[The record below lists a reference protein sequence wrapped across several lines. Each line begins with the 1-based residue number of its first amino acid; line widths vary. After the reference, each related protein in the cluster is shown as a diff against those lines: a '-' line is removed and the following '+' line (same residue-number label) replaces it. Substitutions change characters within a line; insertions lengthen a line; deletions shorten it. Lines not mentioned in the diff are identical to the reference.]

1 MPITGRSSSPRHA
14 RPLHLALLVAAL
26 TLAAS
31 AARAATFQVAA
42 GPGGYL
48 YFSPSQ
54 VTINVGDTV
63 TWTNTSGMTHN
74 VRADDDSFRCANGCD
89 DQGGNGNPV
98 GSWTFS
104 RTFNTAGTINYH
116 CEVHQIYGMTGQ
128 IVVKAAAPPPPPPPP
143 GAFKFHSATSSIGEG
158 SGHAT
163 IVVERSGGEGGAVA
177 VHYATAD
184 GTATAGVDYT
194 AASGTLSWADGDGA
208 DKTFSVAITNRH
220 LTGPGKTVNLALSS
234 PTGGATLGSPASALL
249 TILDNSGPGPGTP
262 PAAPT
267 GLTAASQSTSAIQ
280 LSWSEASSG
289 VSEFHVEEQGL
300 GGAFQEVDTVAG
312 DTTTDVV
319 SGLASS
325 TFYNFRV
332 RAANGSGFSPYSN
345 VAGAATDAP
354 TPASCLG
361 DATTLCLGDG
371 GRFKVQVAF
380 ASSTQTGLGNAV
392 AVPSAPESGLFYFF
406 NSGNIEMLV
415 KVLNACGPPF
425 NRYWVFFAATTNVQ
439 FTLTV
444 TDTQSGKVKV
454 YFNVLNQA
462 AAPIQDTNAFATC
475 P

>member
-1 MPITGRSSSPRHA
+1 MPTIGRSSSPRRA
-14 RPLHLALLVAAL
+14 RPLRLALLAAAL

-31 AARAATFQVAA
+31 AARATTFQVAA
-42 GPGGYL
+42 GAGGYL
-48 YFSPSQ
+48 VFTPKQ
-54 VTINVGDTV
+54 LTIHVGDTV

-74 VRADDDSFRCANGCD
+74 VRALDDSFRCANGCD
-89 DQGGNGNPV
+89 GDGHGGNGDPA

-104 RTFNTAGTINYH
+104 RTFNTAGTVNYQ
-116 CEVHQIYGMTGQ
+116 CEIHGPTYGMTGQ
-128 IVVKAAAPPPPPPPP
+128 IVVQPAAPPPPVP

-163 IVVERSGGEGGAVA
+163 IAVERSGGQGGAVS

-220 LTGPGKTVNLALSS
+220 LNGPGKTVDLALSG
-234 PTGGATLGSPASALL
+234 PAGGATLGSPASAVL

-262 PAAPT
+262 PAAPS
-267 GLTAASQSTSAIQ
+267 GLAAASQSTSAIQ

-289 VSEFHVEEQGL
+289 VSEFHVEQQGL

-312 DTTTDVV
+312 GATTDVI
-319 SGLASS
+319 SGLAAS

-345 VAGAATDAP
+345 VAGAATDAVP
-354 TPASCLG
+354 STCAG

-380 ASSTQTGLGNAV
+380 ATASQTGMGNAV
-392 AVPSAPESGLFYFF
+392 VVPSAPESGLFYFF

-444 TDTQSGKVKV
+444 TDTQSAKVKV
-454 YFNVLNQA
+454 YFNVLNQP

>member
-1 MPITGRSSSPRHA
+1 MPITGRSSSPRRA
-14 RPLHLALLVAAL
+14 RPLHLALLAAAL

-31 AARAATFQVAA
+31 AARATTFQVAA
-42 GPGGYL
+42 GAGGYL
-48 YFSPSQ
+48 VFTPKQ
-54 VTINVGDTV
+54 LTIHVGDTV
-63 TWTNTSGMTHN
+63 TWSNSSGMTHN
-74 VRADDDSFRCANGCD
+74 VHADDNSFRCANGCD
-89 DQGGNGNPV
+89 DQGGNGDPA

-128 IVVKAAAPPPPPPPP
+128 IVVQPAAPPPPVP

-163 IVVERSGGEGGAVA
+163 IVVERSGGQGGAVS

-194 AASGTLSWADGDGA
+194 AASGTLSWADGDAA
-208 DKTFSVAITNRH
+208 DRTFMVPITNRH
-220 LTGPGKTVNLALSS
+220 LTGPSKTVNLALSS
-234 PTGGATLGSPASALL
+234 PAGGATLGSPASAVL
-249 TILDNSGPGPGTP
+249 TILENTGPGPGTP

-289 VSEFHVEEQGL
+289 VSEFHVEEQVL

-312 DTTTDVV
+312 GATTDLV
-319 SGLASS
+319 SGLAAA

-345 VAGAATDAP
+345 VAGAATDA
-354 TPASCLG
+354 TPAACVPG
-361 DATTLCLGDG
+361 ATTLCLGAG
-371 GRFKVQVAF
+371 GRFKVEVAF
-380 ASSTQTGLGNAV
+380 ASASQTGMGNAV
-392 AVPSAPESGLFYFF
+392 AVPSAPDSGLFYFF

-444 TDTQSGKVKV
+444 TDAQSGKVKV
-454 YFNVLNQA
+454 YFNVLNQP